1 MRTEEPRAIHLA
13 DYQAPDFHIKTV
25 HLDFALEPEATRVT
39 ATLVIERQSD
49 SGSLVLN
56 GENQT
61 LLSLKL
67 DGRALVAGEYLLD
80 DKSLTLADPPARF
93 TLEVIS
99 EIAPAANIAL
109 EGLYQSAGMFCT
121 QCEPEGFR
129 RITYFLDRP
138 DNLSVFTVRIEA
150 AKEQYPVLLSNGNR
164 IDHGDRDGGRH
175 FAVWHDPFPKPS
187 YLFALVAGD
196 LGSTHD
202 RFVTMTGRTIALAI
216 YVEHGNEPRAH
227 YAMGALKR
235 AMKWD
240 EEAYGREYDL
250 DIFMIVAVS
259 AFNMGAMENKG
270 LNIFNDKVLLASPET
285 ATDDD
290 YARIESVVAHEYF
303 HNWTGDRITCRDW
316 FQLSLKEG
324 LTVFRD
330 QAFSGDMR
338 SHGVQRIEDVRALR
352 ARQFPE
358 DAGPL
363 AHPVQPQ
370 SYIEINN
377 FYTATIYDKGA
388 EVIGM
393 LRTLVGE
400 DGYRKATDLYFARHD
415 GHAATV
421 EDWVK
426 CFEESSGRDLT
437 QFRLWYAQAGT
448 PVIEARGAY
457 DAAQKS
463 YTLDL
468 TQHLAPTPGQPDKQ
482 PMHVPVRVGLVGQKG
497 ASLPLTLEGENRA
510 GADTK
515 VLELTDAFRR
525 FVFVD
530 VPEEPLLS
538 LGRGFSAPAIF
549 QTSHSRHERAMLM
562 GCDSDAFNRWEAGQ
576 ILASDIMLE
585 VAGRARI
592 DANID
597 YVTAIG
603 EVLARAEDDP
613 AFAAQMLM
621 PPTENELATKR
632 TPADP
637 DSIHNA
643 RLALVRAIALA
654 HREQLAQLY
663 EHMRGSLDGSGGDFS
678 PDAASAG
685 RRALRNACLRYLTA
699 ADDEA
704 AAGLAEA
711 HYRSADNMT
720 DMIAGLAALTRM
732 ESPLRDGAF
741 THFHDRFRRDPLV
754 LDKWM
759 GLQAGSPLP
768 ETPATV
774 AALMKHPAFD
784 IKNPNRVRALI
795 GAFSANH
802 LRFHNADG
810 AGYRLVGEVART
822 LDPMNPQVAARL
834 AGAFESWRRYDPAR
848 QALMRAQLEAIH
860 GLSGI
865 SPNLFEVTGKMLG

>member
-1 MRTEEPRAIHLA
+1 MRTEEPRAIQLA
-13 DYQAPDFHIKTV
+13 DYRAPEFRIRSV
-25 HLDFALEPEATRVT
+25 QLDFALNPQATRVT
-39 ATLVIERQSD
+39 SKLTVERVGG
-49 SGSLVLN
+49 SGQLVLQ
-56 GENQT
+56 GE
-61 LLSLKL
+61 SLKL
-67 DGRALVAGEYLLD
+67 VSLALDGQAMAADQYRLD
-80 DKSLTLADPPARF
+80 ERSLTILQTRGTF
-93 TLEVIS
+93 TLETVA
-99 EIAPAANIAL
+99 EIAPAANTAL
-109 EGLYQSAGMFCT
+109 EGLYQSGGMFCT

-129 RITYFLDRP
+129 RITWFLDRP

-150 AKEQYPVLLSNGNR
+150 DEEQFPVLLSNGNR
-164 IDHGDRDGGRH
+164 IETGRLGNGRH

-196 LGSTHD
+196 LGSIHD
-202 RFVTMTGRTIALAI
+202 SFTTMSGRRIALDI
-216 YVEHGNEPRAH
+216 YVEHGNEPRAL
-227 YAMGALKR
+227 YAMDALKR

-303 HNWTGDRITCRDW
+303 HNWTGNRVTCRDW

-330 QAFSGDMR
+330 QSFSSAMR
-338 SHGVQRIEDVRALR
+338 SAGVQRIQEVRSLR

-400 DGYRKATDLYFARHD
+400 EGYRKATDLYFQRHD
-415 GHAATV
+415 GQAATV

-426 CFEESSGRDLT
+426 CFEDACHRDLS
-437 QFRLWYAQAGT
+437 QFRLWYRQAGT
-448 PVIEARGAY
+448 PVVEARGTY
-457 DAAQKS
+457 DATART
-463 YTLDL
+463 YTLEL
-468 TQHLAPTPGQPDKQ
+468 TQSLASTPGQSHKQ
-482 PMHVPVRVGLVGQKG
+482 PMHLPVRIGLIGRSG
-497 ASLPLTLEGENRA
+497 ASLPLTLEGENHA
-510 GADTK
+510 GAESR
-515 VLELTDAFRR
+515 VLELTDSRHR

-530 VPEEPLLS
+530 IAEPPLLS
-538 LGRGFSAPAIF
+538 LGRGFCAPAVF
-549 QTSHSRHERAMLM
+549 RSPQDRRDRAFLM
-562 GCDSDAFNRWEAGQ
+562 GHDRDSFNRWEAGQ
-576 ILASDIMLE
+576 ALAGEIMLE
-585 VAGRARI
+585 GADTG
-592 DANID
+592 D
-597 YVTAIG
+597 YLAALG
-603 EVLARAEDDP
+603 AVLKQAEEDP

-621 PPTENELATKR
+621 PPTESELAALK
-632 TPADP
+632 TPVNPEA
-637 DSIHNA
+637 IHAA
-643 RLALVRAIALA
+643 RQALVRAIAGA
-654 HREQLAQLY
+654 HRERLAQLY
-663 EHMRGSLDGSGGDFS
+663 EAMRDAGDFC

-711 HYRSADNMT
+711 HYRSATSMT
-720 DMIAGLAALTRM
+720 DMIAGLAALARM
-732 ESPLRDGAF
+732 ESPLRDAAF
-741 THFHDRFRRDPLV
+741 THFHDRFRADPLV

-759 GLQAGSPLP
+759 TLQAGSPLP
-768 ETPATV
+768 GTV
-774 AALMKHPAFD
+774 TAVRALMKHPAFD
-784 IKNPNRVRALI
+784 IRNPNRVRALV

-802 LRFHNADG
+802 PRFHDSRG
-810 AGYRLVGEVART
+810 VGYRLVGETVRA
-822 LDPMNPQVAARL
+822 LDPLNPQVAARM
-834 AGAFESWRRYDPAR
+834 AGAFESWRRYDAGR
-848 QALMRAQLEAIH
+848 QALMKAELEAIRA
-860 GLSGI
+860 LPGI
-865 SPNLFEVTGKMLG
+865 SPNLLEITGKMLGEAG